1 MTDAPASTIGP
12 TSTVTDPPLSLIVAT
27 THGWD
32 DYRRI
37 FLTHRAAVEAVGGE
51 LIVGDSS
58 GNPPPSAADVGPAVT
73 WISAPGDGVFQLRTR
88 AYPLARAPIVA
99 HTEDHCV
106 LEPDWG
112 KTALELHQQYPDAAV
127 IGAVIEN
134 GSPDAL
140 NDWANFFVGHVWDM
154 PSVGH
159 GRQVGNAGLTCVT
172 YKRYALEG
180 IKSVG
185 DMGVNEAYHQLEL
198 TRRGEKVLMD
208 DRLRCSHV
216 QSGGVK
222 RAVKRTWHA
231 ARAGAAMRRGK
242 ITPRSALRIAL
253 TPVLPVWYTA
263 TIARQ
268 VQARRYHRREA
279 LASGPYIV
287 GFLFVRAVAEVVGY
301 VAGMGDSGNRFD

>member
-1 MTDAPASTIGP
+1 MTDAPSSVGP
-12 TSTVTDPPLSLIVAT
+12 ISAVTDPTLSLIVAT

-37 FLTHRAAVEAVGGE
+37 FLTQRAAVEAVGGE

-73 WISAPGDGVFQLRTR
+73 WISAPGDSVFQLRTR
-88 AYPLARAPIVA
+88 GYPLARAPIVA

-106 LEPDWG
+106 LEPDWAR
-112 KTALELHQQYPDAAV
+112 TALELHREYPDAAV

-134 GSPDAL
+134 GSTDAV

-154 PSVGH
+154 PSVGR

-172 YKRYALEG
+172 YKRYALDG

-198 TRRGEKVLMD
+198 SGRGEKVLMD

-216 QSGGVK
+216 QSGGVR

-231 ARAGAAMRRGK
+231 ARAAAAMRRGK
-242 ITPRSALRIAL
+242 LTPRSVLRIAL
-253 TPVLPVWYTA
+253 TPVLPVWYSA

-268 VQARRYHRREA
+268 VQARRYHRRDA
-279 LASGPYIV
+279 LAAGPYIV
-287 GFLFVRAVAEVVGY
+287 GFLFIRAVAETVGY
-301 VAGMGDSGNRFD
+301 VRGMGDSGNRFD

>member
-1 MTDAPASTIGP
+1 MTDAPTAAVAP
-12 TSTVTDPPLSLIVAT
+12 TSTVANPTLSLIVAT

-32 DYRRI
+32 DYRGI
-37 FLTHRAAVEAVGGE
+37 FMTQRAAIEAVGGE

-58 GNPPPSAADVGPAVT
+58 GNPPPTAADVGPAVT
-73 WISAPGDGVFQLRTR
+73 WISAPGNGVFQLRTR
-88 AYPLARAPIVA
+88 SYPVARAQIVA

-106 LEPDWG
+106 LDPDWARI
-112 KTALELHQQYPDAAV
+112 ALELHREFPDAAV

-134 GSPDAL
+134 GSTDAL

-154 PSVGH
+154 PSVGQ
-159 GRQVGNAGLTCVT
+159 GRQVGAAGLTCVT
-172 YKRYALEG
+172 YKRHAIEG
-180 IKSVG
+180 MTSVG

-198 TRRGEKVLMD
+198 SKRGEKVLMD
-208 DRLRCSHV
+208 ERLRCSHV

-231 ARAGAAMRRGK
+231 ARAGAAMRRQK
-242 ITPRSALRIAL
+242 LNARSVLRIAL
-253 TPVLPVWYTA
+253 TPVLPVWYSA

-268 VQARRYHRREA
+268 VLARKYHRRDA
-279 LASGPYIV
+279 LVSGPYIV
-287 GFLFVRAVAEVVGY
+287 GFLFVRAAAEVVGY